1 MSSEFKTFCHP
12 CLSCVFKMHTG
23 ETRQALLDGSEFLQF
38 LVRTGAELQIR
49 GGIEDNSKIFFLIS
63 PRKHML

>member
-12 CLSCVFKMHTG
+12 YLSCVFKMHTG

-38 LVRTGAELQIR
+38 SGPDRRRAPDKKGY
-49 GGIEDNSKIFFLIS
+49 
-63 PRKHML
+63 